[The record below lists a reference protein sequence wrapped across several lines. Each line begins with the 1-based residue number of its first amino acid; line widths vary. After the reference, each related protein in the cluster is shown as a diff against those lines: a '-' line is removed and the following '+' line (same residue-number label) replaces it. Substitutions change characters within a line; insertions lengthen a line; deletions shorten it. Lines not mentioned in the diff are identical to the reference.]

1 MFYGTISKISKCGL
15 KNVVKRLTI
24 KQQIMAI
31 LVCFYMKWCAYL
43 LVDFVSAMLAYP
55 NFFSGSLSGIYLYIL
70 LHDFK
75 PLNVG
80 T

>member
-1 MFYGTISKISKCGL
+1 
-15 KNVVKRLTI
+15 
-24 KQQIMAI
+24 
-31 LVCFYMKWCAYL
+31 MKWCAYL
-43 LVDFVSAMLAYP
+43 LVDFVSAMVAYP